1 MFPGTG
7 CVLDGSHMNSIDFTL
22 AVIDLA
28 VERGFEIDHE
38 QYNKDR
44 EWMNSVEDIK
54 YLEAD
59 QDSIDRMY
67 EIMDALDWTYD
78 EALEYLNEIDLHR
91 GYVWVVDEQSLFR
104 EEPDSEASNTP

>member
-7 CVLDGSHMNSIDFTL
+7 CVIDGSHMNSIDFTL

-44 EWMNSVEDIK
+44 EWMNSEEDDEDL
-54 YLEAD
+54 YLD
-59 QDSIDRMY
+59 ILN
-67 EIMDALDWTYD
+67 ALDWTYD
-78 EALEYLNEIDLHR
+78 EALDYLNEIDLHR

-104 EEPDSEASNTP
+104 EKSDSEASNTP

>member
-28 VERGFEIDHE
+28 IDSGFEIDQE

-44 EWMNSVEDIK
+44 EWMNSEEDDEDI
-54 YLEAD
+54 YLD
-59 QDSIDRMY
+59 IL
-67 EIMDALDWTYD
+67 DALDWTYED
-78 EALEYLNEIDLHR
+78 ALEYLNSGLPDNLC
-91 GYVWVVDEQSLFR
+91 YTVDNQSLYL
-104 EEPDSEASNTP
+104 EELDD